1 MHPLP
6 RTVSLFF
13 LALWWGS
20 LTTIGFIVVPMLF
33 AHLDTAQAAGRMAAR
48 LFGVQTSVSLV
59 CAAVLLALSL
69 RWARTG
75 QHVGAR
81 TGQAAQARTASWP
94 ILLILLGACLA
105 SLSQWVVSPHIV
117 ARDNLKLWHALGSAC
132 YLGQWLCVT
141 ALLALRGWKAAG

>member
-1 MHPLP
+1 MNPLP
-6 RTVSLFF
+6 RTVSLFS

-48 LFGVQTSVSLV
+48 LFEVQTSVSLV
-59 CAAVLLALSL
+59 CAAVLLALTL

-75 QHVGAR
+75 QHA
-81 TGQAAQARTASWP
+81 GQAAQARTALW
-94 ILLILLGACLA
+94 LILLVLLAACLA

-141 ALLALRGWKAAG
+141 ALLALRGWKAAI

>member
-1 MHPLP
+1 MNTLS
-6 RTVSLFF
+6 RTVSLFS

-48 LFGVQTSVSLV
+48 LFDVQGYVSLACGALLLALQV
-59 CAAVLLALSL
+59 RSPASVVGAPSRTALGLLLVGLALSL
-69 RWARTG
+69 L
-75 QHVGAR
+75 V
-81 TGQAAQARTASWP
+81 
-94 ILLILLGACLA
+94 
-105 SLSQWVVSPHIV
+105 QWVVSPHIV

-141 ALLALRGWKAAG
+141 ALLVLRGRSAAT